1 LELLGRLQGLSEK
14 GINVTSM
21 VSELNETLALIQD
34 GKTGEAEAKLAE
46 IQSSVSSL
54 EAVAQDRYLAMT
66 AEKYGE
72 VIAFL
77 SIPVLFYIF
86 FPRIYLRI
94 WFRMRRRWAVSE
106 PSR

>member
-1 LELLGRLQGLSEK
+1 LELLGKLQSLSEK
-14 GINVTSM
+14 GINVTAM

-34 GKTGEAEAKLAE
+34 GRTGEAEAKLAE

-54 EAVAQDRYLAMT
+54 EAVAQDRYLAMM

-94 WFRMRRRWAVSE
+94 WFRMKRRWAVSE

>member
-14 GINVTSM
+14 GINVTSIAL
-21 VSELNETLALIQD
+21 ELNETIALIQD
-34 GKTGEAEAKLAE
+34 GKIGEAEAKLTE
-46 IQSSVSSL
+46 IQSNVSNL
-54 EAVAQDRYLAMT
+54 EAVAQDRYLTMM

-72 VIAFL
+72 VAAFL